1 MLKIYNTFTKQKEE
15 FKPINPPNVKMYMCG
30 PTVYDYFHIGN
41 ARSFINADI
50 IRRYLEYRGYKVKF
64 VMNITDVDDKIIKK
78 SNEEKIT
85 AEQVAKK
92 YINAFF
98 EDLEKLK
105 IKRADVYPKATKHM
119 QDIIGMIKEL
129 EEKGFAYNINGNVF
143 FDVNKFNEYG
153 KLSGKK
159 LDELEVGAR
168 IEVNE
173 EKKNPLDFSL
183 WKKAKEG
190 EPYWESPWGNGR
202 PGWHIECSAMSCK
215 HLGDNFDIHAGGND
229 LIFPHHENEIAQS
242 EAANNKKF
250 VNYWIHFGFLN
261 IDNEKMSKSLGN
273 FFTARDVLKKYPA
286 EAIRS
291 LFAQTNYG
299 GPLNF
304 SDELLTAANKGLEK
318 ISNLNERIKTSLS
331 EKKNDST
338 DSDFDFDKYE
348 KEFIE
353 VMDDDFNAPKGV
365 AVIFDFVRDVNRFID
380 EKRNLSGKF
389 YELADNFLIKTAEGV
404 FGILPPLTT
413 DAEAKLN
420 GEAVEKLSE
429 LAKEINPDAFNNL
442 SDKSAKSLIDFLI
455 TERLNAKKNK
465 NFASSDKIRDEMKNC
480 GIILQDSKE
489 KTTYKVIK

>member
-1 MLKIYNTFTKQKEE
+1 MIKIYNTFTNQKEE
-15 FKPINPPNVKMYMCG
+15 FKPIDPPNVNMYMCG

-78 SNEEKIT
+78 SNEEKIPSS
-85 AEQVAKK
+85 QVAEK
-92 YINAFF
+92 YTIAFL

-105 IKRADVYPKATKHM
+105 IKKADVYPKATEHM
-119 QDIIGMIKEL
+119 QYIIGMIKEL

-143 FDVNKFNEYG
+143 YDVNKFKEYG
-153 KLSGKK
+153 RLSGKK
-159 LDELEVGAR
+159 IDELEVGAR
-168 IEVNE
+168 IEINE
-173 EKKNPLDFSL
+173 EKQNPLDFSL

-190 EPYWESPWGNGR
+190 EPSWESPWGNGR
-202 PGWHIECSAMSCK
+202 PGWHIECSAMSCR

-273 FFTARDVLKKYPA
+273 FFTARDVLKQYPA

-291 LFAQTNYG
+291 LFAQTNYS

-318 ISNLNERIKTSLS
+318 ISNLNERIKTTLS
-331 EKKNDST
+331 ESKNDGR
-338 DSDFDFDKYE
+338 DADFNFDKYE

-353 VMDDDFNAPKGV
+353 VMDDDFNTPKGV
-365 AVIFDFVRDVNRFID
+365 AVIFDFIRDVNRFID
-380 EKRNLSGKF
+380 ENQNLSRKF
-389 YELADNFLIKTAEGV
+389 YEQVNTFLTKTADGV
-404 FGILPPLTT
+404 FGILPSLTSGT
-413 DAEAKLN
+413 EVKLN

-429 LAKEINPDAFNNL
+429 LAKEANPDDFKSL
-442 SDKSAKSLIDFLI
+442 SDKSAKNLIDFLI
-455 TERLNAKKNK
+455 DERLNARKNK
-465 NFASSDKIRDEMKNC
+465 NFALSDKIRDEMKKY

-489 KTTYKVIK
+489 KTTYKILK